1 MNPDPH
7 IEDGMD
13 RPHARGTRSSRAP
26 WDPPPRLGELSDR
39 RRNAIARRRR
49 AAFEDN
55 DDLDRGID

>member
-7 IEDGMD
+7 LEAGLD
-13 RPHARGTRSSRAP
+13 RPHTRRVRGSRAP
-26 WDPPPRLGELSDR
+26 WDPPPRTGELSDR

-49 AAFEDN
+49 AAFEDS